1 MIVLNKLKWKNFL
14 STGDQYNELEL
25 DVSPMSIVVGTNG
38 AGKSTVIDALTYGL
52 FGKSFKKLNT
62 NQLIN
67 SVNERD
73 MVVEVFFTIGK
84 RKYHIK
90 RGLKP
95 RLFEIY
101 CGGELL
107 DQDAAARDYQKYLET
122 NILKLNYKS
131 FTQIVVLGSALFV
144 PFMQLSSSDRRI
156 IIEDILDIQVF
167 SVMRNLVK
175 EKLTETNVA
184 NDSNK
189 QERGHTDS
197 QIILHEK
204 YINDLSSSKEAI
216 IDELKIELSGLDILV
231 GQKQKE
237 IQKCEDDIA
246 ELQFQMKNGGLYG
259 KVRELE
265 KLDIQIEST
274 LQKAVSA
281 YTFLKNTAKCPTCEQ
296 DISAD
301 FKVST

>member
-156 IIEDILDIQVF
+156 IIDGIEF
-167 SVMRNLVK
+167 
-175 EKLTETNVA
+175 
-184 NDSNK
+184 
-189 QERGHTDS
+189 TDYF
-197 QIILHEK
+197 E
-204 YINDLSSSKEAI
+204 
-216 IDELKIELSGLDILV
+216 IDEKEYLLNNGEKFFGIWREYDRQTLDNSAKVLN
-231 GQKQKE
+231 
-237 IQKCEDDIA
+237 DD
-246 ELQFQMKNGGLYG
+246 
-259 KVRELE
+259 
-265 KLDIQIEST
+265 S
-274 LQKAVSA
+274 
-281 YTFLKNTAKCPTCEQ
+281 
-296 DISAD
+296 
-301 FKVST
+301 